1 MKAVLLWGNLLLSG
15 FMAISISMLFAEG
28 TNAENYTDERFVA
41 LEFLWMIPLWVV
53 EAVLVVIYFYKKKVE
68 TVSYPVLLLI
78 NLALWIS
85 IFFSTWVCMRLAV

>member
-15 FMAISISMLFAEG
+15 FMAISISMFFAEG
-28 TNAENYTDERFVA
+28 TIAENYTDERFVA
-41 LEFLWMIPLWVV
+41 PEFLWMIPLWVV

-68 TVSYPVLLLI
+68 AVSYPVLLLI